1 MLAVETEEFVEIK
14 ELRLAVVRS
23 LVLLNRLLNELKLN
37 PLALKLLKL
46 NPLALKLLKLNEF
59 GLKLLLPPDWDCW
72 VMVWLNFF
80 SMSLSF
86 FILLISC
93 CMESLDA
100 ETFWSFALTMAV
112 RLAWR
117 FW

>member
-23 LVLLNRLLNELKLN
+23 LVLLNRLLNE
-37 PLALKLLKL
+37 LKL